1 MSVTLPNGR
10 GDILVVEDGEALA
23 RSAAARVVEVV
34 RAAVDERGRA
44 LLALS
49 GGSTPKRMGQLLAG
63 DEFAPYVPW
72 DRMEV
77 FWGDERWAPLDSPES
92 NAGEALR
99 GWLQAVAPPER
110 VHPVD
115 TSLPSAT
122 EAASAYE
129 ASIRRVAGAADST
142 PVFDLVLLGMGDDG
156 HTASLFPHTQ
166 ALHRDDALVVANHV
180 PKLDANR
187 ITFTYPLIAAA
198 REVLFLVGGA
208 GKADTLRAVLEGPD
222 DPLNLPSQAVRAAGR
237 LAWIVDRAAA
247 SGLSA
252 ERRVPGAE

>member
-44 LLALS
+44 LVALS
-49 GGSTPKRMGQLLAG
+49 GGSTPKHMGRLLAS
-63 DEFAPYVPW
+63 DEFAPFVPW
-72 DRMEV
+72 DRIDV
-77 FWGDERWAPLDSPES
+77 FWGDERWVPLDSPES

-99 GWLQAVAPPER
+99 GWLAAVAPPER

-115 TSLPSAT
+115 TSLPSPS
-122 EAASAYE
+122 EAAADY
-129 ASIRRVAGAADST
+129 ATTIRRVAGADVEFPA
-142 PVFDLVLLGMGDDG
+142 FDLVLLGMGDDG
-156 HTASLFPHTQ
+156 HTASLFPNSE

-180 PKLDANR
+180 HKLSGTR
-187 ITFTYPLIAAA
+187 ITFTYPLIGAA

-208 GKADTLRAVLEGPD
+208 GKAATLRAVLEGPD
-222 DPLNLPSQAVRAAGR
+222 DPLTLPSQAVRAAGR

-247 SGLSA
+247 ADL
-252 ERRVPGAE
+252 GAGC